1 MIFGDVHLNY
11 NNMFPMMLIMA
22 IHIKLPYANKSEKGH
37 IGTCIGSIKRKLI
50 A

>member
-11 NNMFPMMLIMA
+11 NVFPMMLIMA
-22 IHIKLPYANKSEKGH
+22 VHIKLPYVNKSEKGY
-37 IGTCIGSIKRKLI
+37 IGTCIGTIKIKSI